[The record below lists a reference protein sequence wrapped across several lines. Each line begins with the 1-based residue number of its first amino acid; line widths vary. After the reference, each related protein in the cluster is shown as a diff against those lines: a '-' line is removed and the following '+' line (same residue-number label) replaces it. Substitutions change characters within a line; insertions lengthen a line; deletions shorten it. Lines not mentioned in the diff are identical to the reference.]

1 MRWTPLRGDSIA
13 YERLGDIRAVTYQGY
28 KGADMEW
35 LSTNGGVRERTFGRG
50 YLIGDHEG
58 FSLRWTT
65 PAADWDT
72 AANRAALA
80 TFLRTFKGGSQ

>member
-1 MRWTPLRGDSIA
+1 VDASLRDDSIA

-28 KGADMEW
+28 EGADMEW
-35 LSTNGGVRERTFGRG
+35 LSTTGGVRERTFGRG
-50 YLIGDHEG
+50 FLISDHEG

-72 AANRAALA
+72 TANRAAQA
-80 TFLRTFKGGSQ
+80 TFLRTFKGTSR